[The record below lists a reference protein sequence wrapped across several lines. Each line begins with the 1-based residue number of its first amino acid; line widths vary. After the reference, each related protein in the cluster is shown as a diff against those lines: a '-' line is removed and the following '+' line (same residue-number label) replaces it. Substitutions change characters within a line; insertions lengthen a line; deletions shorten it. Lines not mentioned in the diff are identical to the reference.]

1 VSVGW
6 RLCFA
11 RSHTF
16 LSAQPR
22 AIVHWMPV
30 RFEWNGRQVELDEVD
45 PHTTLLAWLR
55 ATGATGAKEGCAEGE
70 CGACAVAVIEQDGEG
85 RSCYAPINSCL
96 VPLPALHGRS
106 LISVEGVAAVSGGLH
121 PVQRALVE
129 HAGSQCGYCTPGFV
143 VSLFCEY
150 YRPDRTG
157 YDPEA
162 ISGNLC
168 RCTGYRP
175 IADAARAL
183 AARTVE
189 DPKDP
194 HLITLAHS
202 DPRLPAC
209 AAQRGERYLRP
220 TSLAELFALWS
231 KHPEATLIAG
241 GTDLMV
247 YANQLGRRF
256 QTLLALDALT
266 ELRQNQLETHAISL
280 GAGTPLAH
288 LEAWLARTAPVELHG
303 FAQLL
308 PLFSSR
314 LIRLRATLGG
324 SLATASPIG
333 DAAPLLLALGAEL
346 SLASAAGTRRLPIAD
361 FFRGYRSHA
370 LAPGELITQVHVP
383 RPTPRWQR
391 FYKVSKRVLD
401 DISSVAAAFVLDLD
415 DTGRV
420 TRFAAAYGGIAPTPL
435 MAATLEPLALGR
447 AWDRDTLARLCQALQ
462 RLGSPLSDQR
472 ASADYRAA
480 LVPRLLQKFYEDTT
494 QAAQPALHAEVVA

>member
-1 VSVGW
+1 
-6 RLCFA
+6 
-11 RSHTF
+11 
-16 LSAQPR
+16 
-22 AIVHWMPV
+22 MPV
-30 RFEWNGRQVELDEVD
+30 RFEWNGRQVELLEVD
-45 PHTTLLAWLR
+45 PHTTLLTWLR
-55 ATGATGAKEGCAEGE
+55 ASGATGAKEGCAEGE
-70 CGACAVAVIEQDGEG
+70 CGACAVAVVEQDAFG
-85 RSCYAPINSCL
+85 RKCFAPINSCL
-96 VPLPALHGRS
+96 VPLPALHGRT
-106 LISVEGVAAVSGGLH
+106 LISVEGIAAASGELH

-129 HAGSQCGYCTPGFV
+129 QGGSQCGYCTPGFA

-150 YRPDRTG
+150 YRPERVG
-157 YDPEA
+157 YDPQA

-183 AARTVE
+183 SASCAA
-189 DPKDP
+189 DGDP

-202 DPRLPAC
+202 DPRSTAC
-209 AAQRGERYLRP
+209 HAGAGPLRYLRP
-220 TSLAELFALWS
+220 TSLPELFSLWRA
-231 KHPEATLIAG
+231 HPEATLIAG

-247 YANQLGRRF
+247 YANQQGRRF
-256 QTLLALDALT
+256 QTLLALDALP
-266 ELRQNQLETHAISL
+266 ELREMEVGEREINL

-288 LEAWLARTAPVELHG
+288 LEQWLARGAGAQLVG
-303 FAQLL
+303 FTQLL

-333 DAAPLLLALGAEL
+333 DAAPLLLALGAAL
-346 SLASAAGTRRLPIAD
+346 SLASAAGTRRLPLGE
-361 FFRGYRSHA
+361 FFAGYRAHA

-415 DTGRV
+415 EAGRV

-435 MAATLEPLALGR
+435 LAPGVEQLALGR
-447 AWDRDTLARLCQALQ
+447 RWDADTVALLCKALTG
-462 RLGSPLSDQR
+462 LGSPLSDQR
-472 ASADYRAA
+472 ASAGYRAA
-480 LVPRLLQKFYEDTT
+480 LVPRLLSKFFHDTS
-494 QAAQPALHAEVVA
+494 QPAQRPEVGA